1 MPKLQK
7 AQLIKM
13 VSRPVFHKADKVSL
27 NSTTHKIVKKFKGVW
42 GFSPGVS
49 KKLPILIT
57 AFL

>member
-1 MPKLQK
+1 
-7 AQLIKM
+7 M